1 MSLSR
6 SMTGT
11 FNAAADPHR
20 ADRVEAF
27 FDAIVA
33 GDVEALQKLHRQ
45 DQSLI
50 RSSIDDYRINAA
62 LYNNLP
68 PLMASVW
75 AGPECFSWLLAN
87 GADVEQANSY
97 AKPIHVLATKG
108 DEKMLAEIIAAKA
121 DINAKIES
129 TGFSPLM
136 CALTARHESAV
147 DVLLQAG
154 ADLFVV
160 SLKGETASSIAQAW
174 GDEAVL
180 QKLQQRLDQAA
191 VTASQSGLARKEK
204 MMPKIVLKKDRK
216 S

>member
-1 MSLSR
+1 MPLGPSI
-6 SMTGT
+6 TGA
-11 FNAAADPHR
+11 FKAAADPHH

-33 GDVEALQKLHRQ
+33 GDVDALQKLHRQ
-45 DQSLI
+45 DGSLI
-50 RSSIDDYRINAA
+50 RSSISNYTINAA

-75 AGPECFSWLLAN
+75 AGPECFTWLLAN

-97 AKPIHVLATKG
+97 AKPIHVLASKG
-108 DEKMLAEIIAAKA
+108 DDKMLAEIIAAKA
-121 DINAKIES
+121 DINAKIQS

-136 CALTARHESAV
+136 CALTARHENAA

-160 SLKGETASSIAQAW
+160 SLKGETATTIAQAW
-174 GDEAVL
+174 GDGAVL
-180 QKLQQRLDQAA
+180 QKLQKRLDQAA
-191 VTASQSGLARKEK
+191 DTASQNGLMRKEK
-204 MMPKIVLKKDRK
+204 MMPKIVLKKDK
-216 S
+216 TS